1 MNNNSYEATKRE
13 IAGLISNA
21 NRRLKF
27 YAARNNK
34 FSAIRLAIFIAGM
47 IVTIYSFTVSGTIGW
62 IALAVSLFGFGI
74 IVHYHNKLLEGIRRL
89 SYYIKIQ
96 EENLARIEIDWE
108 KLPGYHSEEADGLDF
123 IERDLDLYG
132 NRSLHCIIDNTVSF
146 EGSILLR
153 KKLHGDFPGIS
164 KLKENQSLVR
174 ELSAMRRMRTQFLL
188 RARLSSRKKLDCAK
202 TISAFD
208 NDYSYTTP
216 VFVIGLS
223 VFLVTLLFLFVIL
236 LAFGIY
242 EGPVVTILLAN
253 LLLYF
258 AFAGKVGK
266 SLEKVNDIEP
276 HISKLDSMISVL
288 SKSHLPKHS
297 QLMNRF
303 PDFFSQESE
312 LHISF
317 TKLRKISTAASYREN
332 SILRVLLNIAFPYD
346 FIVQRSFERTAVAVS
361 SKIGMW
367 LTELNEL
374 ECLTALANF
383 GDLNPEYSYATIDEN
398 GTNTFEAGELSH
410 PLMKVSER
418 KSNNFS
424 FNSENEI
431 VIITGSNMSGKSTFL
446 RTVGINLC
454 LAYAGAPSAC
464 THIKT
469 SPFNLFTCI
478 RVSDSV
484 FDGISYFYAEVK
496 RLRMLLDILES
507 NKGLKVLFFID
518 EIFKGTNNRERLMGS
533 MSFLKKIASMNCT
546 GFVTTHDLELVGLSD
561 SVNSVKNYHFRENIS
576 DGVMTFEYKIHSGP
590 CPTTNALEIMR
601 INKLP
606 VDD

>member
-1 MNNNSYEATKRE
+1 MNDISYEVTGRE
-13 IAGLISNA
+13 LAGLIATA
-21 NRRLKF
+21 NKRRTF
-27 YAARNNK
+27 YAGRNNK
-34 FSAIRLAIFIAGM
+34 FSAIRLAVFIAAM
-47 IVTIYSFTVSGTIGW
+47 IVTIYSFTVSASIGW
-62 IALAVSLFGFGI
+62 IVLAVSLFVFGI
-74 IVHYHNKLLEGIRRL
+74 IVHYHNKLLAGIRRL

-96 EENLARIEIDWE
+96 EENLARIDIDWE
-108 KLPGYHSEEADGLDF
+108 KLPGYHSEEAEGLDF

-132 NRSLHCIIDNTVSF
+132 NRSLHCIIDNTVSV
-146 EGSILLR
+146 EGSVLLR

-164 KLKENQSLVR
+164 ILKESQALVR
-174 ELSAMRRMRTQFLL
+174 ELSAMKRMRSRFLL

-202 TISAFD
+202 TVSAFD

-216 VFVIGLS
+216 VFVIALS
-223 VFLVTLLFLFVIL
+223 IFLVSLLFVFVIL
-236 LAFGIY
+236 LALGIY
-242 EGPVVTILLAN
+242 EGPIITILLAN

-276 HISKLDSMISVL
+276 HISKLDSMITVL
-288 SKSHLPKHS
+288 AKSHLPKDS
-297 QLMNRF
+297 ILMNKY
-303 PDFFSQESE
+303 PEFFSQESE
-312 LHISF
+312 LHLSF

-332 SILRVLLNIAFPYD
+332 SILRVMLNIAFPYD
-346 FIVQRSFERTAVAVS
+346 FLVQRSFERTAIIIS
-361 SKIGMW
+361 TKIGSW
-367 LTELNEL
+367 LSELNEL
-374 ECLTALANF
+374 ECLIALANF
-383 GDLNPEYSYATIDEN
+383 ADLNPDYSYAELDEN
-398 GTNTFEAGELSH
+398 GTNTLAAKGLSH
-410 PLMKVSER
+410 PLMKVNER
-418 KSNNFS
+418 RSNNFS
-424 FNSENEI
+424 FNLENEI

-464 THIKT
+464 KQIKV
-469 SPFNLFTCI
+469 SPFTMFTCI

-496 RLRMLLDILES
+496 RLRMLIDILEMHE
-507 NKGLKVLFFID
+507 GPKVLFFID
-518 EIFKGTNNRERLMGS
+518 EIFKGTNNRERLKGS

-561 SVNSVKNYHFRENIS
+561 SVKSVKNYHFRENIS
-576 DGVMTFEYKIHSGP
+576 EGFMTFEYKIHPGP

-601 INKLP
+601 LNRLP

>member
-1 MNNNSYEATKRE
+1 MNNISYEATRRE
-13 IAGLISNA
+13 LAGLISTA
-21 NRRLKF
+21 NRRLQY
-27 YAARNNK
+27 YAGRNNK
-34 FSAIRLAIFIAGM
+34 FSAIRLLVFIAEM
-47 IVTIYSFTVSGTIGW
+47 IVTIYLFTVSVSIGW
-62 IALAVSLFGFGI
+62 IALVISLFVFGI
-74 IVHYHNKLLEGIRRL
+74 IVHFHNKLLEGIRRL
-89 SYYIKIQ
+89 SYYTKIQ

-108 KLPGYHSEEADGLDF
+108 KLPGYHSEESEGLDF

-132 NRSLHCIIDNTVSF
+132 NRSLHCIIDNTVSA
-146 EGSILLR
+146 EGSALLR

-164 KLKENQSLVR
+164 VLKESQTLVK
-174 ELSAMRRMRTQFLL
+174 ELSALRRMRNRFLL
-188 RARLSSRKKLDCAK
+188 RARLSSRKKLVCAK
-202 TISAFD
+202 TVSAFD

-216 VFVIGLS
+216 AFVIALS
-223 VFLVTLLFLFVIL
+223 FTLVSLLFLFVIL

-242 EGPVVTILLAN
+242 EGPIITILLAN

-288 SKSHLPKHS
+288 AKSHLPKES
-297 QLMNRF
+297 QLMNKF
-303 PDFFSQESE
+303 PEFFSQESE
-312 LHISF
+312 LHSSF

-346 FIVQRSFERTAVAVS
+346 FIVQRSFERTAINIS
-361 SKIGMW
+361 SKISTW
-367 LTELNEL
+367 LSELNEL
-374 ECLTALANF
+374 ECLIALANF
-383 GDLNPEYSYATIDEN
+383 GDLNPEYTYAAIDEN
-398 GTNTFEAGELSH
+398 GKNTLEAGGISH
-410 PLMKVSER
+410 PLMKVNER
-418 KSNNFS
+418 RSNNFS

-464 THIKT
+464 TYIKV
-469 SPFNLFTCI
+469 SPFTLFTCI

-507 NKGLKVLFFID
+507 HEGPKVLFFID
-518 EIFKGTNNRERLMGS
+518 EIFKGTNNRERLKGS

-561 SVNSVKNYHFRENIS
+561 SVKSVKNYHFRENIS
-576 DGVMTFEYKIHSGP
+576 EGVMTFEYKIHPGP
-590 CPTTNALEIMR
+590 CPTTNALEIMKLNR
-601 INKLP
+601 LP